1 MATICKGRK
10 RVKRGSIVRIRRW
23 RTKEISSRRVR
34 KIKKRRWAFCSW
46 SWYWIEKSWDK
57 VRNSNPQHVLCLV
70 TSTSYYLRGILS
82 SVIASEIFSLK
93 AYDFH
98 LFTFTLF
105 VFFFS
110 SDLSSKPLLHG
121 TIFSS
126 LFLFFLTHS
135 LTLSWVVTSLSLP
148 FFHSFSLPLC
158 LPLLSNLCCIC
169 WLFWY
174 VSILIKLVQC
184 FYNIENYWIIVF
196 LWIFFRKQQMAHALA
211 QSQLAA
217 EEEGKSEKKVR
228 ERGVTTHERVSEWEK
243 IWREKRK

>member
-1 MATICKGRK
+1 M
-10 RVKRGSIVRIRRW
+10 S
-23 RTKEISSRRVR
+23 
-34 KIKKRRWAFCSW
+34 
-46 SWYWIEKSWDK
+46 
-57 VRNSNPQHVLCLV
+57 NSHAQHVLCLV

-82 SVIASEIFSLK
+82 SVVASEIFSLK

-135 LTLSWVVTSLSLP
+135 LVCGHTSLSRVWSHLSLSL

-169 WLFWY
+169 
-174 VSILIKLVQC
+174 
-184 FYNIENYWIIVF
+184 
-196 LWIFFRKQQMAHALA
+196 
-211 QSQLAA
+211 
-217 EEEGKSEKKVR
+217 
-228 ERGVTTHERVSEWEK
+228 
-243 IWREKRK
+243 